1 MDEADRLC
9 DRIGI
14 VDEGALVAEGTPAR
28 LKATVG
34 SQSLVIRF
42 APDAPARRVA
52 AVRNRPQ

>member
-34 SQSLVIRF
+34 SQSLDHQGPRQQCGL
-42 APDAPARRVA
+42 RLHR
-52 AVRNRPQ
+52 